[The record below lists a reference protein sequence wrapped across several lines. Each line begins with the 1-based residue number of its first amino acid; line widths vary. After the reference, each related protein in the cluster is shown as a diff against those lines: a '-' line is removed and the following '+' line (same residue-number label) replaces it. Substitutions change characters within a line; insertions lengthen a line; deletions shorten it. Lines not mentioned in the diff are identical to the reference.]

1 MAGELHGPGPVVSGR
16 AAAVALD
23 PPAGSGQGGTDS
35 NATRETRGLVRPD
48 VLGLSAQ
55 PGRSMDAAVGRRTG
69 RLEAGPGPGQA
80 VR

>member
-1 MAGELHGPGPVVSGR
+1 MHGPGPVVSGR
-16 AAAVALD
+16 AAAVALG
-23 PPAGSGQGGTDS
+23 PGSGQGGTDCS
-35 NATRETRGLVRPD
+35 ATRETQGLVRPD

-55 PGRSMDAAVGRRTG
+55 PGRRMCNSDAAVGR